1 MGGAHDFTITPG
13 RTDTPP
19 NRSFARRNRSFGRPR
34 LMAVP
39 RLRHNIAAL
48 GALQAAN
55 YLIPLVTLPYL
66 THALGVEA
74 FGRFSFVLAV
84 MAYFVLITDYGFSW
98 SATRQIAAHRDDR
111 QFVSEVFSAT
121 WYAKCLL
128 ALVSGFMLVGV
139 VGLVPVLREDAG
151 LYLAGFSLVVGNLLM
166 PVWLLQGLERMREVA
181 IIHVFGRIAAL
192 LPLFLLVRTPEDV
205 AWAVFYAGAAS
216 IIGGIVALFWISHG
230 RLIEWKKPE
239 LTSMLNALREGG
251 VLFLSKL
258 YSNSYT
264 LLAPLALGAV
274 SGTTS
279 VGYFA
284 LADRIMRVAQALLE
298 PITQALFPR
307 LSHLYG
313 KDRRAARGLV
323 KRTAAII
330 VVLSGLTSLLLWVS
344 ADWMIELLGGGKFAP
359 ASDVLRWLAVVP
371 LVMGLS
377 NVLGVQIMLPNGL
390 SRAFSQIAGFAALLG
405 ILVISPLV
413 YWKDAQGAAMA
424 ILLVELFITFAMGV
438 YLYGRR
444 TRDGREIQSG
454 QDIR

>member
-1 MGGAHDFTITPG
+1 
-13 RTDTPP
+13 
-19 NRSFARRNRSFGRPR
+19 
-34 LMAVP
+34 MAVP

-111 QFVSEVFSAT
+111 QFVSQIFSAT

-128 ALVSGFMLVGV
+128 ALISGV
-139 VGLVPVLREDAG
+139 VLIAAVGFVPILREDAR
-151 LYLAGFSLVVGNLLM
+151 LYLAGFSLVLGNLLM

-181 IIHVFGRIAAL
+181 ILHVFGRIAAL
-192 LPLFLLVRTPEDV
+192 LPLFMLVRTPQDV

-230 RLIEWKKPE
+230 RLIEWEKPK
-239 LTSMLNALREGG
+239 LTAMLNALRDGG
-251 VLFLSKL
+251 VLFLSKV

-264 LLAPLALGAV
+264 LLAPLVLGAI

-313 KDRRAARGLV
+313 KDRRAARHLV
-323 KRTAAII
+323 ERTAAII
-330 VVLSGLTSLLLWVS
+330 VILSGLTSLLLWVS

-359 ASDVLRWLAVVP
+359 ASDVLRWLAAVPVVMA
-371 LVMGLS
+371 VS
-377 NVLGVQIMLPNGL
+377 NILGVQIMLSNGL
-390 SRAFSQIAGFAALLG
+390 NRAFSRTVGLGAGLG
-405 ILVISPLV
+405 VLVIVPLV
-413 YWKDAQGAAMA
+413 YWKDAQGVAAA
-424 ILLVELFITFAMGV
+424 TLLVELFAALAMAA
-438 YLYGRR
+438 YLYWICEHQVKKERAR
-444 TRDGREIQSG
+444 
-454 QDIR
+454 